1 MGVNESALMVVMFL
15 FIHYMLEM
23 WLKEDLA
30 RQHWQYLAASR
41 AGWVELV
48 RESEIVKREVIAISK
63 LARRMGGREDA
74 GWRQTLY

>member
-23 WLKEDLA
+23 WLKEDVA
-30 RQHWQYLAASR
+30 RQHRQYLAALR

-63 LARRMGGREDA
+63 LARRRGSREDA